1 MIYYFLP
8 QRLKER
14 VRHNKPIVWTIN
26 IAALFVVDFVVHTI
40 LHHQLEKTTWIE
52 AIWQTWQTVL
62 TVGYGNA
69 PAVSLW
75 GRINTM
81 VLCSLGIA
89 LGGALISGV
98 FEVIQYR
105 KTRRRIGL
113 MKNPNSNGCIVVN
126 FPGIGPLLGFVNELR
141 ALDEWRDVPICI
153 IDEKLDELPAQV
165 AGLPDIH
172 FVHGSPLDERMYAQ
186 AAIDSASSVVVFPTQ
201 PGLASSDGVTAITVK
216 HILGYCNGNTR
227 VMYVL
232 VDLANA
238 DLFYGLKASAI
249 LESFELLA
257 VVQEIQDMRS
267 AEVYQTLLM
276 NTAGPDPM
284 TAIPKEIVGW
294 TWGRLQQAIFDY
306 EIQITLVALL
316 RDNCEPMFFPKKSE
330 TILAGDRISLIAPQD
345 FEWEKFEQG
354 LQPI

>member
-14 VRHNKPIVWTIN
+14 VKHNKPVVWTIN
-26 IAALFVVDFVVHTI
+26 IAALFVVDFVVHAI
-40 LHHQLEKTTWIE
+40 LHHYLEKTTWIE

-69 PAVSLW
+69 PAASLW

-113 MKNPNSNGCIVVN
+113 MKNPHQKSCVIVN
-126 FPGIGPLLGFVNELR
+126 FPGVGPFLGFINELR
-141 ALDEWRDVPICI
+141 ALDEWRDVPICVL
-153 IDEKLDELPAQV
+153 DEKLDELPPSV
-165 AGLPDIH
+165 AGVHNVH
-172 FVHGSPLDERMYAQ
+172 FVHGSPLDEKAYTQ
-186 AAIDSASSVVVFPTQ
+186 ASVEEASCVVVFPTQ

-216 HILGYCNGNTR
+216 HILDYCNGNAR

-232 VDLANA
+232 VDPSNA
-238 DLFYGLKASAI
+238 DLFSGLKASAI

-257 VVQEIQDMRS
+257 VVQEIQDARS

-276 NTAGPDPM
+276 NMAGPDPM
-284 TAIPKEIVGW
+284 TATPKQVVGL
-294 TWGRLQQAIFDY
+294 TWGRLRQAVLDY

-316 RDNCEPMFFPKKSE
+316 RDGVEPMFFPKKSE
-330 TILAGDRISLIAPQD
+330 EILASDRISLIAPPD
-345 FEWEKFEQG
+345 FEWARFEQG
-354 LQPI
+354 LQS